1 MCLAVPGQL
10 LSIEGEDE
18 LTRQGRVA
26 FGGIIKQVNL
36 AYVPEAVLG
45 DYVLVHA
52 GFAIATI
59 DAAEAQRTLRYLAEM
74 EPEEASSDIESEAT
88 P

>member
-1 MCLAVPGQL
+1 MCLAIPGL
-10 LSIEGEDE
+10 VLSIDGGDE

-26 FGGIIKQVNL
+26 FGGITKMVNL
-36 AYVPEAVLG
+36 AFAPEAVVG

-52 GFAIATI
+52 GFAIARL
-59 DAAEAQRTLRYLAEM
+59 DADEARETLDYFTVM
-74 EPEEASSDIESEAT
+74 ESEDS

>member
-1 MCLAVPGQL
+1 MCLAVPGQV
-10 LSIEGEDE
+10 LSIDGDDE

-26 FGGIIKQVNL
+26 FGGIVKLVNL
-36 AYVPEAVLG
+36 AYVPEAAPG

-59 DAAEAQRTLRYLAEM
+59 DAEAAQRTLRYLTEM
-74 EPEEASSDIESEAT
+74 EPEELG
-88 P
+88 

>member
-1 MCLAVPGQL
+1 MCLAVPGQI
-10 LSIEGEDE
+10 LSIEGDDD

-26 FGGIIKQVNL
+26 FGGIVKVINL
-36 AYVPEAVLG
+36 AYAPEAVVG

-52 GFAIATI
+52 GFAIAVI
-59 DAAEAQRTLRYLAEM
+59 DAEEAQRTLEFLAEM
-74 EPEEASSDIESEAT
+74 EPEEL

>member
-1 MCLAVPGQL
+1 MCLAVPGEV

-26 FGGIIKQVNL
+26 FGGVVKQVNL
-36 AYVPEAVLG
+36 AYVPEAAIG

-52 GFAIATI
+52 GCAIATI
-59 DAAEAQRTLRYLAEM
+59 DPVEAHRTLRYLAEM
-74 EPEEASSDIESEAT
+74 EPEET